1 MGLELFPHNQNA
13 YEAAEYLLQ
22 KESKAAIIHPT
33 GTGKSM
39 IAFQLVL
46 CHAKQRVLW
55 LAPSEYIFRTQIE
68 NVVKSADLTEQE
80 KETLGQIQFLTYA
93 KLMHNRDD
101 IESFKPEY
109 IVLDEFHRCGAQE
122 WGKSIEQLL
131 AAYPQAKVL
140 GLSATNIRYLD
151 GQRDMAAELFEGHI
165 ASEMSLGEAIGK
177 GILPAPVYVCAM
189 YSYQEELRKLKQKI
203 ENSRN
208 DRKRNENDE
217 LLEQLRRALENADGL
232 DRVFAKHMKNRCGKY
247 IVFCA
252 NKEHMEMMISHT
264 KEWFS
269 MIDKEPH
276 IYRAYYDNPENSLE
290 FQGFKEDESRHLRL
304 LYCIDML
311 NEGIH
316 VEDIDGVILL
326 RPTVS
331 PILYLQ
337 QIGRALSTG
346 RNHQPLIFDVVNNF
360 ESLETIDSLREQAEQ
375 VYFQYGE
382 RNTERKHFQDYF
394 RVIDEVKESR
404 RLFENLYRNLSA
416 TWDTYYAAAVEYY
429 RTHGNIRIPKS
440 YVTDTGINLGS
451 WLLTQKRVKNGKV
464 MGSLTEEQAAK
475 LDALGMVWEDSSSHK
490 FQYACQQLQKYKD
503 SFGDIDVKAT
513 YVSPDGFALGK
524 WVSNTRSRWQ
534 RGEYEILDTE
544 GRRVAKNP
552 DTKAKLLT
560 IEQIEALEQ
569 LGMIWD
575 KYAARWNVNFHE
587 AENYWLTH
595 GNLNVPRRYVTQN
608 GIALGVWLDNQ
619 RLIAAGK
626 KTGAAPMSDAQKNK
640 LNQIGM
646 NWNKGVTQVSIPQ

>member
-1 MGLELFPHNQNA
+1 MSLELFPHNQNA
-13 YEAAEYLLQ
+13 YEAAENLLQ
-22 KESKAAIIHPT
+22 KETKVAIIHPT

-46 CHAKQRVLW
+46 RHATQRILW

-68 NVVKSADLTEQE
+68 NLVKSTQLTAQE
-80 KETLGQIQFLTYA
+80 IKALEQIQFLTYA
-93 KLMHNRDD
+93 KLMHNEES
-101 IESFKPEY
+101 IESLEPEY
-109 IVLDEFHRCGAQE
+109 IILDEFHRCGAQE
-122 WGKSIEQLL
+122 WGKSIEKLL
-131 AAYPQAKVL
+131 SAYPKAKVL

-151 GQRDMAAELFEGHI
+151 NQRDMAMELFEGNI

-177 GILPAPVYVCAM
+177 GILPAPTYVCAM
-189 YSYQEELRKLKQKI
+189 YSYQEELKKLKQKI
-203 ENSRN
+203 ANSKN
-208 DRKRNENDE
+208 DKQRKENDA

-232 DRVFAKHMKNRCGKY
+232 DRVFAKHMKAKCGKY

-252 NKEHMEMMISHT
+252 NKEHMESMISHA

-269 MIDKEPH
+269 LIDKEPH

-290 FQGFKEDESRHLRL
+290 FQNFKEDESKHLRL

-382 RNTERKHFQDYF
+382 RNAEYKHFQEYF
-394 RVIDEVKESR
+394 RVIDEVRESR
-404 RLFENLYRNLSA
+404 RLFETLYRSLSA
-416 TWDTYYAAAVEYY
+416 TWDTYYAATVEYH
-429 RTHGNIRIPKS
+429 RLHGNIQIPKS

-451 WLLTQKRVKNGKV
+451 WLLTQKRVKNGKII
-464 MGSLTEEQAAK
+464 GTLTDEQIAK
-475 LDALGMVWEDSSSHK
+475 LDVLGMVWEDSSSHK

-524 WVSNTRSRWQ
+524 WVSNTRSKWQ
-534 RGEYEILDTE
+534 RGEYEILDAT
-544 GRRVAKNP
+544 GKRIAKNP
-552 DTKAKLLT
+552 DMKAKLLT
-560 IEQIEALEQ
+560 IEQIKELEQ

-587 AENYWLTH
+587 AENYWQTH
-595 GNLNVPRRYVTQN
+595 GNLDVPRRYVTQN

-626 KTGAAPMSDAQKNK
+626 KVGAAPMSDAQKNK

-646 NWNKGVTQVSIPQ
+646 KWNRNITQVSIPQ